1 MHTDAI
7 DPSSPSRPDRHP
19 VRSALGVGAA
29 GYLVLASI
37 LVGIG
42 LSLTHGLLQGPLGRW
57 DESVNDWFLAQR
69 TPILN
74 DWSHAGSLIA
84 MTGTVVAIAAV
95 VVIGLALRR
104 RWRDAGFLVL
114 ALTIEVSV
122 FLTTTFVVNRSRPTV
137 PRLEPSPPTSSFP
150 SGHTA
155 AAVAL
160 YVGLALLLSPHLPR
174 PALKV
179 LLWIVAVAIPVGVA
193 LARVYAGM
201 HHTTD
206 VIAGGLLGLGALVVA
221 TYAAGERAE
230 QRDDGERELAPI
242 GTGRSAESV
251 TPRAA
256 S

>member
-1 MHTDAI
+1 M
-7 DPSSPSRPDRHP
+7 
-19 VRSALGVGAA
+19 RSAIGVGAA

-74 DWSHAGSLIA
+74 DWSHAGSFIA

-160 YVGLALLLSPHLPR
+160 YVGLALLLSPHLR

-201 HHTTD
+201 HHVTD

-221 TYAAGERAE
+221 TYAAGKRAE
-230 QRDDGERELAPI
+230 QPDDGERELAAI

-251 TPRAA
+251 APGAA